1 MLWFFR
7 RLFGTRVTPMNKVYI
22 YADHIISN
30 YKLLKSLQPQADI
43 FPVVKANA
51 YGHWLAQVTQILDRT
66 DAKYLVVDSYPEYIV
81 VTQNTDKKV
90 LILGETLPE
99 NYKKFNRKKAVFC
112 VYNMKVL
119 ETLASREEPVTVH
132 LFLNTGMYRE
142 GIDEHQIAPVIKF
155 CLAHPQI
162 QVEWV
167 LSHFHSADVMGMDS
181 MNDQITKFK
190 SMYYQILDAGLTPTY
205 RYIANSAGTLKMKD
219 DFFNACR
226 PWLALYGYNP
236 LSSSDECYDKG
247 RKLKPAL
254 SIASRLLAVHEV
266 AAGQGVSYEY
276 QWYAMSPTT
285 VGIVPFGYA
294 EWLPRN
300 ASNKVSFRR
309 KGKKIDQIGRIT
321 MNLSCVDLG
330 DRSVKYGDEIEII
343 SNDPKAANSIYAL
356 SAASDTIVYEN
367 LVRIDK
373 SLRREI
379 I

>member
-1 MLWFFR
+1 
-7 RLFGTRVTPMNKVYI
+7 MNKVYI
-22 YADHIISN
+22 SADNILYN
-30 YKLLKSLQPQADI
+30 YKTLQSLQPQADI

-51 YGHWLAQVTQILDRT
+51 YGHGLAQVTQILDRT
-66 DAKYLVVDSYPEYIV
+66 DAKYLVVDSYPEYKL
-81 VTQNTDKKV
+81 VTQHTDKRV

-119 ETLASREEPVTVH
+119 ETLADRDESVTIH

-155 CLAHPQI
+155 CLAHPHI

-190 SMYYQILDAGLTPTY
+190 AMYYQILDAWLTPKY

-236 LSSSDECYDKG
+236 LPSNDEYYDNG

-254 SIASRLLAVHEV
+254 SITSRLLALHEV
-266 AAGQGVSYEY
+266 AAGQWVSYEY
-276 QWYAMSPTT
+276 QWYAMNPTT

-300 ASNKVSFRR
+300 ASNKISFRR

-330 DRSVKYGDEIEII
+330 DRNVKYGDEIEII
-343 SNDPKAANSIYAL
+343 SNDPKASNSLYAL
-356 SAASDTIVYEN
+356 AQASDIIIYEN

-379 I
+379 V